1 MCKKDPIGKIAADRV
16 EDRFMKKAKKGKIAH
31 KIFWPFVI
39 IFTLLIISFMGS
51 LSNLIYEKT
60 HEIILKEAETKMNVA
75 RQHFENSMGSMLEE
89 MRDLSALIGPS
100 LSEKNQ
106 QSLLKDIL
114 RSMGRIPDYYVIQ
127 IFDPD
132 GRLILENIQ
141 KGYEERVQECFN
153 PRIKESRKILTE
165 RVSIEKC
172 GNDLAINLWIP
183 ISHKDQ
189 FIGYIRLHRQFGH
202 LFCQQVQKE
211 LNVPV
216 YLFVDDQKTA
226 FPPDIKY
233 PDNLRLPGE
242 ISQKMGETGSQIIER
257 IYVEDK
263 EYIAGFLPFVDPEY
277 KGVPGRI
284 MILIDTSLVR
294 ELSMGVIRTGSF
306 YGLVGVLIL
315 IFMGFLIAKGIT
327 LPLVDFVGMAKK
339 VGKGNLDVMINTGSN
354 DELEELANAF
364 NRMTQDLK
372 KTTVSKDY
380 VDNIIR
386 SMMDPLFLI
395 DRNARIRT
403 WNRAFC
409 DTLGYED
416 EEIIGM
422 PVVKILPE
430 KERILSTG
438 IKDSTE
444 SISNDNSRD
453 YETYLRAKDG
463 REIPVLLS
471 RSVMEDKEGRMICI
485 VCTAKDISQRKAAE
499 EKLRENQEYLKRIW
513 DSIHTGIMIIDRES
527 NTIFDVNPIANEMI
541 GALRENIIGA
551 SPEKYMISG
560 GHFKQDLI
568 LDSAECLLLREDGTL
583 VPILK
588 SRSHVIL
595 NGREYFLETFI
606 DITERKR
613 VEGAIR
619 QRETAKAERER
630 LFSLL
635 EMMPALMALYSPDYS
650 IPFANRRFREVFGD
664 PTGRS
669 CYEIF
674 YKRKEPCKDCITFR
688 VFEKKE
694 LIKWEWTNSN
704 GRTYELYDYPYT
716 DIDGS
721 PLVLELGIDITDRK
735 KAEKAK
741 EKAEHRL
748 EEQRAKAILS
758 DRLRSLG
765 EMATG
770 IAHELNQPLSGVR
783 GLAEHLLIGFDRGWN
798 HPDEVIRENIEMII
812 EQTDRMSHVI
822 DHARMFARGAG
833 DSDLIPVKVNEVIR
847 SAEGLINAQLRYKG
861 LRLECDLATDL
872 PPVLANPF
880 SLEEVVLNVINNAR
894 DAIMDKTKTGGKQRP
909 QEIMLRTQVQKKYSN
924 RFVMIEIIDHGI
936 GIPKNLI
943 SKIFAPFF
951 TTKSPDKGTGV
962 GLAVSKAIIDSFQGE
977 IRIKSRP
984 GSGTIVSIILPVLE
998 QKEGTDHG

>member
-1 MCKKDPIGKIAADRV
+1 
-16 EDRFMKKAKKGKIAH
+16 MKKAKKGKIAH

-39 IFTLLIISFMGS
+39 IFTLLIISFVGS

-75 RQHFENSMGSMLEE
+75 RQHFENGMQSMLGQ
-89 MRDLSALIGPS
+89 MRDLSDLIGPT

-114 RSMGRIPDYYVIQ
+114 RTMSRIPDYYAIQ

-132 GRLILENIQ
+132 GTLILESVQ
-141 KGYEERVQECFN
+141 KGYEEKIQECFN
-153 PRIKESRKILTE
+153 PRKKDFQKILKE
-165 RVSIEKC
+165 RMSIEKC
-172 GNDLAINLWIP
+172 GNDLAVNLWIP
-183 ISHKDQ
+183 ISHQDK
-189 FIGYIRLHRQFGH
+189 FKGYIRLHRQFGY
-202 LFCQQVQKE
+202 LLCQQVQKE
-211 LNVPV
+211 LDVPV
-216 YLFVDDQKTA
+216 YLFVDNKKTA
-226 FPPDIKY
+226 FPPDMKY
-233 PDNLRLPGE
+233 PENLRLPGE
-242 ISQKMGETGSQIIER
+242 ISKKMDETGSQIIER
-257 IYVEDK
+257 IYLEDK
-263 EYIAGFLPFVDPEY
+263 EYIAGFLPIVDPQY
-277 KGVPGRI
+277 KRVPGRI
-284 MILIDTSLVR
+284 MFLIDTSLVR

-306 YGLVGVLIL
+306 YGLIGVLIL

-327 LPLVDFVGMAKK
+327 LPLVDFVRMAKN

-354 DELEELANAF
+354 DELEELADAF
-364 NRMTQDLK
+364 NRMTEDLK

-395 DRNARIRT
+395 DRNARIST

-409 DTLGYED
+409 DTLGYVN

-422 PVVKILPE
+422 PVIKILPE
-430 KERILSTG
+430 KERVFSTD
-438 IKDSTE
+438 IKESTE
-444 SISNDNSRD
+444 SISDVNSRD
-453 YETYLRAKDG
+453 YETYLRTKDG

-513 DSIHTGIMIIDRES
+513 DSIHTGIMIIDAET
-527 NTIFDVNPIANEMI
+527 NTIFDVNPIAIEMI
-541 GALRENIIGA
+541 GTPKERIKGN
-551 SPEKYMISG
+551 SPEKYMIPG
-560 GHFKQDLI
+560 GHFKQEPI
-568 LDSAECLLLREDGTL
+568 QDSTECLLVREDGTL
-583 VPILK
+583 VPIFK
-588 SRSHVIL
+588 SHSQVIL
-595 NGREYFLETFI
+595 NGRDYFLETFI
-606 DITERKR
+606 DISERKR
-613 VEGAIR
+613 VEEAIR

-635 EMMPALMALYSPDYS
+635 EMMPALMALYATDYS
-650 IPFANRRFREVFGD
+650 ISFANRRFREVFGD
-664 PTGRS
+664 PAGRC

-674 YKRKEPCKDCITFR
+674 YERKEPCKDCITFQ

-694 LIKWEWTNSN
+694 LIKWEWTGSN

-735 KAEKAK
+735 NAEKAK

-798 HPDEVIRENIEMII
+798 HPDNVIRENIEMIV

-822 DHARMFARGAG
+822 EHARMFARGAG
-833 DSDLIPVKVNEVIR
+833 DFDLIPVKVNEVIR

-861 LRLECDLATDL
+861 LGLKCDLATDL
-872 PPVLANPF
+872 PPILANPF

-894 DAIMDKTKTGGKQRP
+894 DAIMEKAVQKGKQGS
-909 QEIMLRTQVQKKYSN
+909 QEIILHTQVQKRYSN
-924 RFVMIEIIDHGI
+924 RFVKFEIIDHGV

-943 SKIFAPFF
+943 SKIFTPFF
-951 TTKSPDKGTGV
+951 TTKAPDKGTGV
-962 GLAVSKAIIDSFQGE
+962 GLAVSKAIIDSFKGE
-977 IRIKSRP
+977 IRIKSKQ
-984 GSGTIVSIILPVLE
+984 GSGTVVSIILPVLE